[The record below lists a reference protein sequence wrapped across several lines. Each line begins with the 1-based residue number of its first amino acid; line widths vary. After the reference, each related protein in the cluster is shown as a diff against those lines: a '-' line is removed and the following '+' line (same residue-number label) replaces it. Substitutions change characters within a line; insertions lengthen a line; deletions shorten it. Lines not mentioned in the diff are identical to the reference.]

1 LGGEGDLQMNNKVI
15 ICDFDGTITE
25 TDNIIAIMKKFAPPE
40 WLPFKDAVLSQ
51 GISIREGVGNM
62 FQLLPSSSK
71 NEIVEFIL
79 ESAEIR
85 AGFKEFVQYTKENNI
100 PLYIVS
106 GGIDFFV
113 YPLLEGLID
122 KDQVYCNEAD
132 FSNEMITI
140 KWPHSCDTACS
151 NDCGCCKPS
160 LIRQLTNA
168 EQRKIVIG
176 DSITD
181 LQAAKL
187 ADFVIARDLLLEKS
201 KDLQLPHKS
210 FTTFYDVID
219 ILDSLKE
226 V

>member
-1 LGGEGDLQMNNKVI
+1 MKNKII

-25 TDNIIAIMKKFAPPE
+25 TDNIIAIMKMFAPPE
-40 WLPFKDAVLSQ
+40 WDALKNGVLSQ
-51 GISIREGVGNM
+51 EISIREGVGKM
-62 FQLLPSSSK
+62 FQLLPSTLK
-71 NEIVEFIL
+71 TEIVEFIIQH
-79 ESAEIR
+79 AEIR
-85 AGFKEFVQYTKENNI
+85 AGFKDFVQYTKENNI

-122 KDQVYCNEAD
+122 KDQIYCNKAD

-140 KWPHSCDTACS
+140 EWPHSCGNTCE

-160 LIRQLTNA
+160 LIKKLASVDQS
-168 EQRKIVIG
+168 KIVIG

-187 ADFVIARDLLLEKS
+187 ADFVIARDLLLEKCEE
-201 KDLQLPHKS
+201 LRLPHKS
-210 FTTFYDVID
+210 FTTFYDVIEV
-219 ILDSLKE
+219 LVSLE
-226 V
+226 EGLV

>member
-1 LGGEGDLQMNNKVI
+1 MSNKAI

-25 TDNIIAIMKKFAPPE
+25 TDNIIAIMKQFAPPE
-40 WLPFKDAVLSQ
+40 WDVLKKRVLSQ
-51 GISIREGVGNM
+51 EITVREGVGNM
-62 FQLLPSSSK
+62 FQLLPSSIK
-71 NEIVEFIL
+71 KDIVEFIL
-79 ESAEIR
+79 DHAEIR
-85 AGFKEFVQYTKENNI
+85 PGFKEFVQYTKEKNI

-122 KDQVYCNEAD
+122 EGQIYCNKAD

-140 KWPHSCDTACS
+140 KWPHSCENTCD

-160 LIRQLTNA
+160 LIKKLTSID
-168 EQRKIVIG
+168 QHKIVIG

-187 ADFVIARDLLLEKS
+187 ADFVIARDFLLEKCEE
-201 KDLQLPHKS
+201 LQLPHKP
-210 FTTFYDVID
+210 FTTFYDVIK
-219 ILDSLKE
+219 IIEEVSL
-226 V
+226 

>member
-1 LGGEGDLQMNNKVI
+1 MSNKVV

-40 WLPFKDAVLSQ
+40 WDALKNDVLSQ
-51 GISIREGVGNM
+51 NISIQEGVGKM

-71 NEIVEFIL
+71 AEIIEYIL
-79 ESAEIR
+79 GHAEIR
-85 AGFKEFVQYTKENNI
+85 PGFREFVQFTKENQI

-113 YPLLEGLID
+113 YPLLEGLIEEE
-122 KDQVYCNEAD
+122 KVYCNKAN
-132 FSNEMITI
+132 FSNDMIKI
-140 KWPHSCDTACS
+140 EWPYSCDDHCS

-160 LIRQLTNA
+160 LIRKLTNPD
-168 EQRKIVIG
+168 QQKIVIG

-187 ADFVIARDLLLEKS
+187 ADYVIARDLLLEKCQE
-201 KDLQLPHKS
+201 LHLPHQP
-210 FTTFYDVID
+210 FTTFYDVIN
-219 ILDSLKE
+219 ILEKLEE
-226 V
+226 VWV